1 MTLSQR
7 IVTIFAITG
16 TVCASATLRRVIVL
30 RIGRKFNP
38 FQIIA
43 VHKGTGVGLVRQ
55 PLPFGCELHAHRLH
69 LLVEVRQ
76 ILHALR
82 VERSGNS
89 PALDVD
95 ALALRHARVHHA
107 CDVAQHGLHVTV
119 TYCEDFRQI
128 LCYGLRFHGLALHYG
143 LGIVN
148 ALLLLKRF
156 FPKGIVLRF

>member
-82 VERSGNS
+82 VERVAEIAQ
-89 PALDVD
+89 PLDVD
-95 ALALRHARVHHA
+95 ALACAMRVCITPAMSPNTA
-107 CDVAQHGLHVTV
+107 CTS
-119 TYCEDFRQI
+119 
-128 LCYGLRFHGLALHYG
+128 
-143 LGIVN
+143 
-148 ALLLLKRF
+148 LLLTVKIFVKSFAMVSVSTGL
-156 FPKGIVLRF
+156 PCTTAWG